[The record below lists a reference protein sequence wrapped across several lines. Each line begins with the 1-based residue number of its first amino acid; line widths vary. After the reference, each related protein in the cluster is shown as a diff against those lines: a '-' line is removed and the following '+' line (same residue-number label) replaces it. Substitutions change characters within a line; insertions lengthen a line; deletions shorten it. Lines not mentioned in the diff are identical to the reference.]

1 MKKLRKL
8 FYCNVALLLLVL
20 LLAACSG
27 NKKEESKNPSD
38 NDSALHSEEN
48 NDETKDSNQ
57 IGKEESEPNSKESA
71 TKDSEENSS
80 KDSATKDSEENSSKD
95 SATKDSEENSS
106 KGSATKDSEENSSKG
121 SATDEH
127 SKETSSIEERN
138 EGKGENDN
146 VLGEYSSDKIEYAR
160 VWLQLGPNQDIDE
173 LNVRHISAGE
183 PINPNDDSSAS
194 YPEDVIQLA
203 GSRLVDGSVTYSG
216 NGNGTI
222 NVYNVPLRWDSADNL
237 DKGIMK
243 KETED
248 IKKNTKKV
256 YVDTGDDKKI
266 KRLIDIMVIH

>member
-80 KDSATKDSEENSSKD
+80 KDSATKDSEENSSK
-95 SATKDSEENSS
+95 
-106 KGSATKDSEENSSKG
+106 G
-121 SATDEH
+121 SATDDH